1 MNLSSSQQNK
11 QEIENIFINIDSYIV
26 DLKSRVSTLEN
37 TISKLKSYFLLSYF
51 QPNQI
56 QSTGNFNISIDDNLS
71 LVDTIFKQIDNN
83 QCQNKN
89 LTLSSKSNNIDSL
102 DKLNSDLRI
111 ILGSIQNQEGS
122 NEGEEKVV
130 VNCNEDYKE
139 VDNIQLRNDL
149 IDTRIEVIE
158 TNTSYKKESL
168 VENNDSK
175 SLSDIDM
182 NDINNYSDIN
192 KKPYSIFLSY
202 IHKKGVNLINFN
214 DPTNK

>member
-1 MNLSSSQQNK
+1 MNLSFSQQNK
-11 QEIENIFINIDSYIV
+11 QEIENLFNNIDSYIV
-26 DLKSRVSTLEN
+26 DLKSRVSILEN
-37 TISKLKSYFLLSYF
+37 TISKLKSYFILSNF

-56 QSTGNFNISIDDNLS
+56 QSTGHFNISIDDNLS

-83 QCQNKN
+83 QCQNKH

-111 ILGSIQNQEGS
+111 ILGSIQNHEGS

-130 VNCNEDYKE
+130 VNCNDDYKE

-149 IDTRIEVIE
+149 IDSRIEVIE
-158 TNTSYKKESL
+158 TKSL
-168 VENNDSK
+168 VENNDYK
-175 SLSDIDM
+175 YLSDIDI
-182 NDINNYSDIN
+182 NDINDYLDIN

-202 IHKKGVNLINFN
+202 IHKKGMNLINFN